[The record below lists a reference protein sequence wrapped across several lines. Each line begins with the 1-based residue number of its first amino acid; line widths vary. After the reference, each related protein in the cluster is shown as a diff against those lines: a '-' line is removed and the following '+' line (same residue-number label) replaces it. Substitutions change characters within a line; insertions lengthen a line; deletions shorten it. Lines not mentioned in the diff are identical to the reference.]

1 LGFVTWQAAH
11 QRHIIGR
18 LNMISAG
25 ERPGSFHTASAIS
38 GHPAWLFLEQPIVI
52 FGLRRDDLKH
62 IPMLD
67 NLAILIESKY
77 VDSCV
82 VFVSR
87 PLLVT
92 MENNVIIFRYRSFEV
107 GRLARIFRAHP
118 FKILDKRFLAVRDMR
133 VVLDV
138 LITRV
143 PLDGLTRLT
152 LIEHQVIERLRVA
165 LVLLQLAAHFNF
177 SELLQSDTRD
187 FASGSFGSEAAIA
200 HSQV

>member
-1 LGFVTWQAAH
+1 LLQQSFVQLSGD
-11 QRHIIGR
+11 RS
-18 LNMISAG
+18 LSARG
-25 ERPGSFHTASAIS
+25 
-38 GHPAWLFLEQPIVI
+38 GHPVWLFLEQPIVVLR
-52 FGLRRDDLKH
+52 LRRDDLKH

-67 NLAILIESKY
+67 NLAILIESKN

-92 MENNVIIFRYRSFEV
+92 MENNVIIFCYRSFEV
-107 GRLARIFRAHP
+107 GLLARIFRAHP

-138 LITRV
+138 LISRV

-152 LIEHQVIERLRVA
+152 LIEHQIIERLRVA
-165 LVLLQLAAHFNF
+165 LVLLQLVAQFNF
-177 SELLQSDTRD
+177 SELLQSSTRD
-187 FASGSFGSEAAIA
+187 SSSGGFGSTPADSKSRIVAFEQLELG
-200 HSQV
+200 SLRPS